1 MRAVTATLL
10 LLLVDKGAT
19 AFFATRPSPVNT
31 KLWATADAGVEQTQR
46 QRTTSAAV
54 DPL

>member
-10 LLLVDKGAT
+10 LLLSDEGAT
-19 AFFATRPSPVNT
+19 AFFVTRPSSVNT
-31 KLWATADAGVEQTQR
+31 KLWATADVEQT